1 MAVAG
6 DIATVRLNIN
16 EPDGTTF
23 TDAYIGE
30 LIDGSDVAGASA
42 QLWRQKAAIFADLV
56 TTSEAGAS
64 HSFSDLQKHA
74 LEMAAEYDAIVIEE
88 TTVVPMQ
95 RVRVRKIVRS

>member
-16 EPDGTTF
+16 EPEATTF
-23 TDAYIGE
+23 TDVYIGE
-30 LIDGSDVAGASA
+30 LIDGSDVAGATA
-42 QLWRQKAAIFADLV
+42 TLWRQKAAIFSDLV

-64 HSFSDLQKHA
+64 HAFSDLQKHA
-74 LEMAAEYDAIVIEE
+74 LDMAGEWDAITEE
-88 TTVVPMQ
+88 ATVTSSG